1 MNKQKNLILILCLL
15 VFGLGFALYNTAAIK
30 ASDLDVSEMEAKIKE
45 LNESLKNLSEEYA
58 ALKSNL
64 PVPVEEQLVE
74 MKNKISELDSV
85 VTDQTDLLRKL
96 DPNGILQDTEAWIS
110 ESYEQAVNMDQN
122 GWARVSAA
130 EVLDRYNRLDEAAYQ
145 SVSDV
150 YLTAENGR
158 MKAYALGV
166 IKDHVTEDLKEPMM
180 DNLNELTKEG
190 EFTNGWLTYNLVEGL
205 GNFSDDPK
213 VEEQLQ
219 YLAVNHPDVNIA
231 RKAAEKIGLEIVEED

>member
-1 MNKQKNLILILCLL
+1 MNKQNIILILCLL
-15 VFGLGFALYNTAAIK
+15 IFGLGFALYNTAATK
-30 ASDLDVSEMEAKIKE
+30 ASDLDISEMEAKIKE

-74 MKNKISELDSV
+74 MKSKISELDSV

-180 DNLNELTKEG
+180 DNLNELYKDG

-205 GNFSDDPK
+205 GNFTDDPK

-219 YLAVNHPDVNIA
+219 YLAVNHPDMNIA

>member
-1 MNKQKNLILILCLL
+1 MNKQNLILILCLF
-15 VFGLGFALYNTAAIK
+15 VFGLGFALYNTVATKAA
-30 ASDLDVSEMEAKIKE
+30 DVDVSEMEAKIKE
-45 LNESLKNLSEEYA
+45 LNKSLKDLSEEYA

-110 ESYEQAVNMDQN
+110 ESYEQAANMDQN

-166 IKDHVTEDLKEPMM
+166 IKDHVTEDMKEPMM